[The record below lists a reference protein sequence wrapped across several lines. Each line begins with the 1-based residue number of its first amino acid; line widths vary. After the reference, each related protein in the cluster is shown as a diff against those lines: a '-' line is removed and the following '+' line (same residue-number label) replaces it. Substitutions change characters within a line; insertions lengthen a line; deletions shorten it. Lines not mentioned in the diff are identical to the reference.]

1 MRISDWSSDVC
12 SSDLK
17 RPTPP
22 TARKPTGPTADEL
35 GERGRLRLLQLI
47 RKSSGINVRERSDIT
62 GERGRAGARAA
73 PGLFRKEGRGIDDIA
88 TLMHEAGFL
97 TDADLDVGD
106 GGDRESTRLTSSP

>member
-47 RKSSGINVRERSDIT
+47 RKSGGINVREPSDIT
-62 GERGRAGARAA
+62 GERGRVGARAA
-73 PGLFRKEGRGIDDIA
+73 PGSLRNKRRGTHPTA
-88 TLMHEAGFL
+88 QQHSTAGFF
-97 TDADLDVGD
+97 THVAIPAVNSV
-106 GGDRESTRLTSSP
+106 RSCNHTAP

>member
-1 MRISDWSSDVC
+1 MHTICELVTGVQTCALPIS
-12 SSDLK
+12 
-17 RPTPP
+17 
-22 TARKPTGPTADEL
+22 TADEL

-47 RKSSGINVRERSDIT
+47 RKSGGINVRERSDIT

-97 TDADLDVGD
+97 TDADLADVD
-106 GGDRESTRLTSSP
+106 GGVQRARDLITEDRKRTRLNSSH